1 MKTLTQQ
8 ISEAEANLN
17 GYIAFYGGKQH
28 EIRAKDLYSAKLKA
42 IADLKIPKSKQGLLA
57 IELAELKGKQV
68 SHSTAKY

>member
-28 EIRAKDLYSAKLKA
+28 EVYAKDLYAAKVKA
-42 IADLKIPKSKQGLLA
+42 IKELKIPKSKQGLLA
-57 IELAELKGKQV
+57 IELAQVGGKQ
-68 SHSTAKY
+68 HFASTIR